1 MRASLVR
8 KPLNQ
13 QKSETVRG
21 TRHSGISNV
30 AIRSDRHVRSFKRAI
45 ADLLIQISRHK

>member
-13 QKSETVRG
+13 QKSEIVRS
-21 TRHSGISNV
+21 TRHSGVSNT
-30 AIRSDRHVRSFKRAI
+30 ATKNDRHVRSFKRAT
-45 ADLLIQISRHK
+45 ADLLIQISCHQ